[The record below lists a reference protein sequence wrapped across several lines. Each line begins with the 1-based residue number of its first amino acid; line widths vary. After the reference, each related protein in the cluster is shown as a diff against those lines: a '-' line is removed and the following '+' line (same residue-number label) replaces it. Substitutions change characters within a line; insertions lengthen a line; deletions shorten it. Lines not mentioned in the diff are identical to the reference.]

1 MQIVLMHHVSLPVV
15 DLERA
20 KRFYLEIIGLQEIE
34 RPPFDFEGAWFRVG
48 GNQQLHLIKSSHA
61 TFRAGN
67 IDSRDTHFALRADS
81 FTKAL
86 PFLESRG
93 YSETAAPDDLMAMK
107 VSRKPTAGFPQIY
120 ILDPDRNVIEINAAT
135 LDANA

>member
-1 MQIVLMHHVSLPVV
+1 MIALPDVRGKLLR
-15 DLERA
+15 DEPL
-20 KRFYLEIIGLQEIE
+20 G
-34 RPPFDFEGAWFRVG
+34 PFTWFRVG
-48 GNQQLHLIKSSHA
+48 GNQQLHLIKSTNA
-61 TFRAGN
+61 TFRNGN
-67 IDSRDTHFALRADS
+67 IDSRDTHFALRVES

-86 PFLESRG
+86 AFLESKG

-135 LDANA
+135 LDENA